1 MSKVKSFISKSYV
14 FLIIGLFY
22 IPLFFAAVFSFSAG
36 AKKGDM
42 KLNFSYSGEGWS
54 QIVHNENITTGIV
67 NSLLLAIPAALLVAL
82 ISLFTVYALWKQKS
96 KTIKGAVAGAYNIP
110 LINPD
115 IITAISLS
123 ILFGAMFGV
132 IQIGSTGYL
141 RALVSHVTMI
151 LPFGI
156 TVMYPKSEKFSK
168 SMLEASYDLG
178 YRKFNT
184 WMNTYVRHMLFTIVA
199 VVLIAITL
207 SFDDFIITRVTTTNK
222 YVTLG
227 TRMYESSLKPWIL
240 AVGSFMMFMTLAG
253 SIGASL
259 FVKMKKGRSK

>member
-1 MSKVKSFISKSYV
+1 MSRIKSLLSKSYV

-36 AKKGDM
+36 AKKGNM

-54 QIVHNENITTGIV
+54 EITNNENISSGIV
-67 NSLLLAIPAALLVAL
+67 NSLLLAIPAAIIVAL
-82 ISLFTVYALWKQKS
+82 ISLLTVYALWKQKS

-156 TVMYPKSEKFSK
+156 TVMYPRSEKFKK

-184 WMNTYVRHMLFTIVA
+184 WLNTYIRHMIFTILA
-199 VVLIAITL
+199 VVVIAISL

-240 AVGSFMMFMTLAG
+240 AVGSLMMFLTLSAT
-253 SIGASL
+253 IIASL
-259 FVKMKKGRSK
+259 FVKFKKRGNK